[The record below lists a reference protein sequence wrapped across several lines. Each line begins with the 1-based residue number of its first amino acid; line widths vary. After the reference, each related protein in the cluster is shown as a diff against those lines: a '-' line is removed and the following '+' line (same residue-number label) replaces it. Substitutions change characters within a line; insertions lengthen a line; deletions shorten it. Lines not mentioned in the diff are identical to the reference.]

1 MISDLLIY
9 LKSYKLTSNLC
20 SNLFFLFAPFN
31 RLYGNTGL
39 CSACNKLIPAFE
51 MVMRAKRNVYHLE
64 CFACQQC
71 SHRYN
76 DLLLILCVISDM
88 HQTAHVCEL

>member
-1 MISDLLIY
+1 MY
-9 LKSYKLTSNLC
+9 
-20 SNLFFLFAPFN
+20 FASFN

-71 SHRYN
+71 SHRYS
-76 DLLLILCVISDM
+76 DLMLFLCVKSDM
-88 HQTAHVCEL
+88 HQTCIRQRCTFVNEDDDDC

>member
-1 MISDLLIY
+1 MKRMFFGESIPNFNEKKISDLLIP
-9 LKSYKLTSNLC
+9 KQFRVFSR
-20 SNLFFLFAPFN
+20 

-71 SHRYN
+71 SHR
-76 DLLLILCVISDM
+76 
-88 HQTAHVCEL
+88 